1 MAPGRLTPW
10 CKTLWMRAGGKAP
23 ERPFMHAKA
32 MNSLVLAGIL
42 LLVLAGCV
50 TVKVSLFEEPQPL
63 KEKTIS
69 GYGRD
74 KILLLDISGMILEG
88 PQRVLALSK
97 SVTSPSRVKEEL
109 EKAAKDSH
117 IKAVVLRINSP
128 GGTVSAADVILHE
141 LQNFKAER
149 RVPLVVCLEGL
160 AASGAYY
167 VAQAGDSIMAYPTC
181 ITGSIGVIAMKFN
194 LRGLMDKVG
203 VDTEVV
209 KTGAWKD
216 FWSPFRPATPKEKEM
231 MQQIIEEFHRRF
243 VTVVAQGRNL
253 SLQEVQKVADGRIFT
268 APQARDLGLID
279 KIGYLDEA
287 LKEAQERAGLS
298 RAKVVR
304 YQRPDSYRPT
314 IYSLLP
320 ELEAAGPQFLY
331 LWLAGE
337 T

>member
-1 MAPGRLTPW
+1 
-10 CKTLWMRAGGKAP
+10 
-23 ERPFMHAKA
+23 
-32 MNSLVLAGIL
+32 
-42 LLVLAGCV
+42 
-50 TVKVSLFEEPQPL
+50 
-63 KEKTIS
+63 
-69 GYGRD
+69 
-74 KILLLDISGMILEG
+74 
-88 PQRVLALSK
+88 
-97 SVTSPSRVKEEL
+97 
-109 EKAAKDSH
+109 
-117 IKAVVLRINSP
+117 
-128 GGTVSAADVILHE
+128 

-149 RVPLVVCLEGL
+149 RVPLVVCLEGM

-167 VAQAGDSIMAYPTC
+167 VAQAGDTIMAYPTC

-203 VDTEVV
+203 VDADVV
-209 KTGAWKD
+209 KTGVWKD
-216 FWSPFRPATPKEKEM
+216 FWSPFRAATPKEKEM
-231 MQQIIEEFHRRF
+231 MQQIIGEFYRKF
-243 VTVVAQGRNL
+243 MTVVAQGRNL

-268 APQARDLGLID
+268 ASQAKDLGLLD